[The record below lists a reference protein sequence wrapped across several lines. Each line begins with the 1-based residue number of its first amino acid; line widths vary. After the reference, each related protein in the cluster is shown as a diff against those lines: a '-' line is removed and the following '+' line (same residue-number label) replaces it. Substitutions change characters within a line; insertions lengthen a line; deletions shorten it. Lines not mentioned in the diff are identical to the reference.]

1 MYSFRITHEV
11 SVRSLDVLTQ
21 LQEMATSGVHEH
33 YPMISFTRDN
43 PFPNRLRQS
52 GRVWRIALVQTLN
65 KQTASRNAKSCS
77 LQPIRSIEALRK
89 IA

>member
-52 GRVWRIALVQTLN
+52 GRVWRIALVQTLTN
-65 KQTASRNAKSCS
+65 RLPPATPNPA
-77 LQPIRSIEALRK
+77 RSSQYALLKRYGR
-89 IA
+89 